1 MTHKTKAS
9 LIEELSWYESNKST
23 WLGSHSGEF
32 VLIGAKTT
40 VGFFPNYEA
49 AFEAGLEAFGIG
61 TDFLIKQVVEH
72 EPVFVIY

>member
-1 MTHKTKAS
+1 MTPKAKAS
-9 LIEELSWYESNKST
+9 LSNELSWYESNKNA
-23 WLGSHSGEF
+23 WLDSHSGEF
-32 VLIGAKTT
+32 VLIGGKET
-40 VGFFPNYEA
+40 VGFFPSYEQ

>member
-1 MTHKTKAS
+1 MAPKAKAS
-9 LIEELSWYESNKST
+9 LSGELSWYESNKST
-23 WLGSHSGEF
+23 WLDSHSGEF
-32 VLIGAKTT
+32 VLIGGKKT
-40 VGFFPNYEA
+40 VGFFPSYEK